1 MNYMRKLKSAMPLL
15 LPLIFFGCSFGMPD
29 WLEDFNH
36 TISPDGEAAIYHSV
50 EEFDG
55 KFKISMYSHRNHR
68 GISGGAGLFDFYY
81 PESVNLKFRWINDS
95 TVNVSYPSDAEILR
109 KDSQDYY
116 FGKII
121 YINYVPVLLED

>member
-1 MNYMRKLKSAMPLL
+1 MRKQITTISFFS
-15 LPLIFFGCSFGMPD
+15 LIILMGCSFGMPD

-36 TISPDGEAAIYHSV
+36 TISPNGKATIYHSV

-68 GISGGAGLFDFYY
+68 GISGGAGLFHFYY
-81 PESVNLKFRWINDS
+81 SKSVNLKFNWINDS
-95 TVNVSYPSDAEILR
+95 TVNVIYPSDAEILN